1 MPSNK
6 SLVLIAFLALLGWLA
21 STSLFVVSEQQ
32 SGIQRRFDHVI
43 DGNLMPGLHVKLP
56 VVDKV
61 SLFDK
66 RVHSSVL
73 EGYPFTLPSGENIL
87 LDVVATW
94 RIVLPERYDSARQ
107 GDDSKVVN
115 ELMQQVAAQLTER
128 MSHLTLADLSTSRQD
143 QALQVARIALDA
155 HVQETLGVS
164 VTGMSFRRIALPE
177 AQQAAI
183 EQKMKTMWE
192 HQADVIA
199 ANAAD
204 QAAQIRADGERHK
217 AMTLAAAH
225 ENAESMKSAA
235 DTDVATRYNDVFTR
249 NPAFFRFYYGL
260 KTWQESMQH
269 GKGVLVLGPD
279 EDLMRWIKAGR

>member
-32 SGIQRRFDHVI
+32 VGIQRRFDHVI
-43 DGNLMPGLHVKLP
+43 DGNLTPGLHVKLP
-56 VVDKV
+56 VIDKV
-61 SLFDK
+61 SLFDN

-73 EGYPFTLPSGENIL
+73 EGRSFTLSSGEDIL
-87 LDVVATW
+87 VDVVATW
-94 RIVLPERYDSARQ
+94 RIVLPERYESARQ
-107 GDDSKVVN
+107 GDDGKVSR
-115 ELMQQVAAQLTER
+115 ELMLQVASQLTER
-128 MSHLTLADLSTSRQD
+128 MGHLTLADLATSRQD

-155 HVQETLGVS
+155 HVQETLGIS
-164 VTGMSFRRIALPE
+164 VTGLSFRRIALPG
-177 AQQAAI
+177 AQQAAV

-192 HQADVIA
+192 RQAGVIA
-199 ANAAD
+199 ANAQDQAD
-204 QAAQIRADGERHK
+204 QIRTDGERRK

-225 ENAESMKSAA
+225 ESVEAMKGTAEAE
-235 DTDVATRYNDVFTR
+235 VATRYNDAFTR

-279 EDLMRWIKAGR
+279 DDLMRWIKAGR